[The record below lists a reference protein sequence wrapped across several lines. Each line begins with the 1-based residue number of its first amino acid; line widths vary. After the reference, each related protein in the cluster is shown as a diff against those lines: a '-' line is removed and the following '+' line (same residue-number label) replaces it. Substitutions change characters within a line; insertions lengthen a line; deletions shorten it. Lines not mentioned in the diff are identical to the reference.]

1 MMNERSGR
9 TAGYLVVALLGGV
22 VGALGVRALDAVA
35 PGATRALG
43 TPVRPYTEVV
53 DRGQP
58 VASGDGVVEVVR
70 QVAPAVIN
78 IDTVSRRSGG
88 IGYPFSDEI
97 REGQG
102 SGFIING
109 RDGLAVTNNHVVEN
123 AQQIR
128 VTLSDKRRFTAEIV
142 GTDPIGDIAVLRI
155 QKNEVLPELKFGDSD
170 RLEIGQTVIAIGNP
184 LGFESTVTVGVLSQV
199 GRQLEGSVR
208 NIPLD
213 DLLQTDAAINPGNSG
228 GPLMDAQGRVIGMNT
243 AIISR
248 AQGLGFAVAANR
260 IKRSVEDIV
269 ARGRVVRP
277 WIGVTMAEL
286 TPEVAREL
294 RIPPG
299 QKGVAIAEARAG
311 EPAARAGLQMGD
323 LVQEANGRPVTQG
336 DELRRVIREL
346 RPGQRLNLKGRRG
359 DEAREW
365 SVTIGE
371 MPPPE
376 QLNR

>member
-1 MMNERSGR
+1 MKNRNGKA
-9 TAGYLVVALLGGV
+9 AGFLVVALLGGI
-22 VGALGVRALDAVA
+22 VGALGVRLLDRLA
-35 PGATRALG
+35 PTAGAALG
-43 TPVRPYTEVV
+43 APVRAYTEVV
-53 DRGQP
+53 DRGP
-58 VASGDGVVEVVR
+58 ANAGTDGVVAVVR

-78 IDTVSRRSGG
+78 IDTVSRRAGG
-88 IGYPFSDEI
+88 IGYPFSDEV

-109 RDGLAVTNNHVVEN
+109 RDGLAVTNNHVVEG

-128 VTLSDKRRFTAEIV
+128 VTLADKRRFTADIV
-142 GTDPIGDIAVLRI
+142 GTDPIGDIALIRI
-155 QKNEVLPELKFGDSD
+155 RKNEALPELKFGDSD
-170 RLEIGQTVIAIGNP
+170 RLEIGQTTIAIGNP

-260 IKRSVEDIV
+260 IKRSVEDIL

-286 TPEVAREL
+286 NPDVAREL
-294 RIPPG
+294 GIAPD
-299 QKGVAIAEARAG
+299 QKGVAIAEARPN
-311 EPAARAGLQMGD
+311 EPAAKAGLRVGD
-323 LVQEANGRPVTQG
+323 LIQEANGKPVSQG
-336 DELRRVIREL
+336 DELRRAIREL
-346 RPGQRLNLKGRRG
+346 RPGQRLVLKGRRG
-359 DEAREW
+359 AQAKEW
-365 SVTIGE
+365 SVVVGE
-371 MPPPE
+371 MPPTD